1 VCHYRW
7 FYQSGERGKVKRV
20 AFFTTIFPMKEQY
33 LHDFFTSLK
42 QQTYKDFDVIIV
54 NDGYLNFE
62 KIKIAYGQTLSI
74 IELLSTNT
82 PAKNREFGIN
92 YCIDNKYDVLIF
104 GDSDDFFETNRIEKS
119 LQLLEEYDVVVNDL
133 SLFDENGVYE
143 ARYFSNRLENLTQ
156 INFDFIRDK
165 NIFGLSNTAIRLEKM
180 HKVVFSGDLIAVD
193 WHLFSILLMSDKRA
207 VFTNETVTF
216 YRQYSENLIGL
227 KELNQQ
233 TFERGVEV
241 KKRHYEALNSKTKDF
256 LKETDRLST
265 ASYNAKTKEI
275 KHPLWWELI

>member
-1 VCHYRW
+1 M
-7 FYQSGERGKVKRV
+7 KKI
-20 AFFTTIFPMKEQY
+20 AFLTTIFPMKEQY

-54 NDGYLNFE
+54 NDGYLDFE

-92 YCIDNKYDVLIF
+92 YCIDNKYDILIF
-104 GDSDDFFETNRIEKS
+104 GDSDDFFEANRVEKS

-143 ARYFSNRLENLTQ
+143 TAYFSNRLENLTQ

-165 NIFGLSNTAIRLEKM
+165 NIFGMTNTAIKLKAVSR
-180 HKVVFSGDLIAVD
+180 VVFNNKIIAVD
-193 WHLFSILLMSDKRA
+193 WYFFKILLKQGLKA
-207 VFTNETVTF
+207 IFTNETMSF
-216 YRQYSENLIGL
+216 YRQYENNTIGL
-227 KELNQQ
+227 EKNNN
-233 TFERGVEV
+233 F
-241 KKRHYEALNSKTKDF
+241 YYF
-256 LKETDRLST
+256 
-265 ASYNAKTKEI
+265 
-275 KHPLWWELI
+275 WWEKR